1 MLLTLF
7 GSLLTFVNLC
17 KKAFIIHHFISNALL
32 SLILYK
38 EKGDNSVCEI
48 TLFM

>member
-7 GSLLTFVNLC
+7 GNLLNFDNLC
-17 KKAFIIHHFISNALL
+17 KKAFIIHHFISKVLL
-32 SLILYK
+32 SLIFYK
-38 EKGDNSVCEI
+38 EKGDNSVSKI